1 MSVAPMRISMMNRRL
16 VCANPVFPA
25 EKASFA
31 QKYQAK
37 RTHRLQQYVTYAR
50 QLIPIIAKNKRKK
63 ALSFFYEMAR
73 CLHLYEVVSQTMAP
87 ANLRRRNL
95 TECDIKVI

>member
-1 MSVAPMRISMMNRRL
+1 MMNRRL

-63 ALSFFYEMAR
+63 ALYFF
-73 CLHLYEVVSQTMAP
+73 
-87 ANLRRRNL
+87 LRNGTLLATLQSRKPDYGTRKL
-95 TECDIKVI
+95 TAAEPDRMRH

>member
-1 MSVAPMRISMMNRRL
+1 MMNRRL

-63 ALSFFYEMAR
+63 ALSFF
-73 CLHLYEVVSQTMAP
+73 
-87 ANLRRRNL
+87 LRNGTLLASLQSRKPDYGTRKL
-95 TECDIKVI
+95 TAAEPDRMRH